1 MRLYIYAARVSIIQM
16 WVGELFHSSLMLNF
30 SRKPVNQ
37 KDKYISGYLV
47 LSEML
52 LVCYWFWIFVLV
64 NHVVWRH
71 FYWPLILQ
79 VTMQNIDCRSA
90 QILMSPVQST
100 IKSNV
105 GAVVSTTHDF
115 MLPHFSLLFL
125 SYFRE
130 EVINEQKPPSWV
142 KCGKL

>member
-1 MRLYIYAARVSIIQM
+1 MRLYIYAARASIIQM

-52 LVCYWFWIFVLV
+52 LVCSWFWIFVLV

-71 FYWPLILQ
+71 EFLLTLNFTGDHAEHWLQ
-79 VTMQNIDCRSA
+79 ICSDS
-90 QILMSPVQST
+90 SPVQST

-130 EVINEQKPPSWV
+130 DVINEQKPPSWV